1 MRRINYG
8 KILVT
13 VEETYTKTYE
23 VEAEDFDEAV
33 EIIENCPDCTY
44 SPIFESDSVVRNFI
58 PGE

>member
-1 MRRINYG
+1 ME

-13 VEETYTKTYE
+13 IEETYTKTYE

-33 EIIENCPDCTY
+33 EIIENCTNCTY